1 MRYEITLPAGVDAA
15 HATVRARLYYQA
27 FQPFW
32 LKRKFELSG
41 DDPATQRLYYLASR
55 LNTAG
60 TVIDKWK
67 LLVGEAERTPVT
79 RNRGWD

>member
-1 MRYEITLPAGVDAA
+1 MWLRPALWPRSWGRIRL
-15 HATVRARLYYQA
+15 HGLKLTV
-27 FQPFW
+27 PFW

-41 DDPATQRLYYLASR
+41 HDPATQRLYYLTSR

-67 LLVGEAERTPVT
+67 LRLSEAEAEAGKGTVK
-79 RNRGWD
+79 